1 MDGRWSIM
9 EKKRYKAVLFDLDG
23 TLTNTLSGMEYC
35 VNHTMDELGLPH
47 VTTEQ
52 CREFVGNG
60 AKVLVQKALI
70 CVSGSD
76 ELLPR
81 AERIYADFF
90 KRNCCEKVTLYPGV
104 REMLQHLNDAGV
116 TLAVV
121 TNKPHEAS
129 CIVVDTLIGKDVFAV
144 VRGQIDGQVRKPDAG
159 IITEVTSQLGLS
171 VDDCLFVGDSEVDVL
186 TGVNAKIDTVICE
199 WGFRTR
205 EQLLDAGAINIIAT
219 TEELFDYILVSE

>member
-1 MDGRWSIM
+1 MV
-9 EKKRYKAVLFDLDG
+9 KKKYKAVLFDLDG
-23 TLTNTLSGMEYC
+23 TLTDTLIGMEYC
-35 VNHTMDELGLPH
+35 VNHVMDELGLPH
-47 VTTEQ
+47 VTLEQ

-70 CVSGSD
+70 CVTGID
-76 ELLPR
+76 DLLPV

-90 KRNCCEKVTLYPGV
+90 TKNCCEKVTLYPGV
-104 REMLQHLNDAGV
+104 NDMLHHLKNAGV
-116 TLAVV
+116 ILAVV
-121 TNKPHEAS
+121 TNKPHAAS

-205 EQLLDAGAINIIAT
+205 EQLLNAGATNIISSAD
-219 TEELFDYILVSE
+219 ELIDYVLINE